1 MASNRI
7 LHHRRRRRSCLL
19 NETPSPSRF
28 NRSRSLSRNLS
39 INPLFAFWTPSP
51 ESHRPPPVPR
61 TLVMFSLSFS
71 GQLIFFFFYDFC
83 YQVLMEKNRTFYWY
97 SNTGKN
103 VHLFFNVGVNLS
115 CKKTVEDWR
124 RAWINQKGD
133 FDTKLSMGKNWTNW
147 NFDFKQ
153 LQLKNMW
160 ICCEWRRRWWQR
172 RGWWWNWNFWNWDNE
187 D

>member
-1 MASNRI
+1 MRSGHLRQRATV
-7 LHHRRRRRSCLL
+7 HRRFQGPWS
-19 NETPSPSRF
+19 SSRF
-28 NRSRSLSRNLS
+28 HFLGN
-39 INPLFAFWTPSP
+39 
-51 ESHRPPPVPR
+51 
-61 TLVMFSLSFS
+61 
-71 GQLIFFFFYDFC
+71 FFFFIYDFC
-83 YQVLMEKNRTFYWY
+83 YQVLMEKNRTLYWY

-133 FDTKLSMGKNWTNW
+133 FDTKLSMGKNW

-172 RGWWWNWNFWNWDNE
+172 RGWWWNWNFWNWHNKD
-187 D
+187 